1 MSALNEV
8 KIYRR
13 HDRRGFTLLEAM
25 IGLMV
30 FSIGVLGMLK
40 FQAVSINSNS
50 AARTSSVNTNLGV
63 STVERL
69 FALNWNE
76 NGAQATPELCGVDDN
91 GFETCWLITEG
102 PGPGINAIGDDKNR
116 PAVRLITV
124 RMSFFDQSGTRRST
138 TLRLMKPK
146 M

>member
-1 MSALNEV
+1 MNALNEM
-8 KIYRR
+8 KSYRR

-50 AARTSSVNTNLGV
+50 MARTSSVNTNLGV
-63 STVERL
+63 STVERF

-76 NGAQATPELCGVDDN
+76 DAAEAIPETCNVDDN

-102 PGPGINAIGDDKNR
+102 PGPGINAIGNEKNE
-116 PAVRLITV
+116 PVVRLITV
-124 RMSFFDQSGTRRST
+124 RTTFVDQGGTRRST